1 MTALLILSES
11 VKLRRSSVVRIAW
24 IGLCMGIISG
34 SLFLIRKQAKQTW
47 DGINAWH
54 TLWTTFLYPLVIA
67 LLAGLTAKREKSA
80 RGGGTWWRPY
90 SLKELRA
97 AEYFW
102 LNIIILVTTALVL
115 TASVPFGIFANLPG
129 PVPILQL
136 LKLAL
141 TLTLSALGLLA
152 IQQRLAYSTGLIGSL
167 LFGLL
172 GTISGVVMAE
182 HRLWWLNPWSW
193 PIRSSL
199 TLTGTHAN
207 GVPMALGDP
216 GWLISPWTPILPSFI
231 VAIVVLGLP
240 YFTFQIKKP
249 LFLSE
254 PAKVLPYDK
263 SASFLLTGY
272 FAAEL
277 VKGRK
282 TILPWLCILM
292 PIMFGLIALWR
303 HAALGTWQIW
313 SILVLPFG
321 SALLS
326 AITWMPETAA
336 WRALTTRS
344 TSVSKLYM
352 TKLVVTWGYAN
363 ASTIILLLFLL
374 PLKISF
380 TTVASFYLI
389 YITLSFAL
397 IAFHLWLAV
406 KYKIGVTLGAG
417 AVFTLLALIIGGTG
431 LGQGI
436 WQFFPWT
443 WAWIAPR
450 QGLAVY
456 FSLLSVALGLAFTW
470 KGVSDI
476 KKGMQ

>member
-11 VKLRRSSVVRIAW
+11 VKLRRSIVVKIAW
-24 IGLCMGIISG
+24 IGLCMGLISG
-34 SLFLIRKQAKQTW
+34 SLFLVSKQAKHTW

-67 LLAGLTAKREKSA
+67 LIAGLTAKREKSA

-90 SLKELRA
+90 TLKELRG

-102 LNIIILVTTALVL
+102 LNFIVLTTTALVL
-115 TASVPFGIFANLPG
+115 MASVPFGIFANLPG
-129 PVPILQL
+129 PVPVLQL
-136 LKLAL
+136 LKLTL

-152 IQQRLAYSTGLIGSL
+152 IQQRLAYGTGLIGSL
-167 LFGLL
+167 LFGLV

-193 PIRSSL
+193 PVRSSL

-207 GVPMALGDP
+207 GVPMALNDP
-216 GWLISPWTPILPSFI
+216 GWLISPWTPILPSLVI
-231 VAIVVLGLP
+231 AALVLILP
-240 YFTFQIKKP
+240 YFTFQFKRP
-249 LFLSE
+249 LFLNK
-254 PAKVLPYDK
+254 PAKAVSYNK
-263 SASFLLTGY
+263 SASFFATGY

-277 VKGRK
+277 LKGKK
-282 TILPWLCILM
+282 TILPWLCLLM
-292 PIMFGLIALWR
+292 PVIFGLIALWR
-303 HAALGTWQIW
+303 HAPLGTWQLW

-326 AITWMPETAA
+326 AIVWMPETGS
-336 WRALTTRS
+336 WRALATRPS
-344 TSVSKLYM
+344 SVSKLYM

-363 ASTIILLLFLL
+363 VSTIILFLFLI
-374 PLKISF
+374 PLQIPF
-380 TTVASFYLI
+380 TTFASFYLI
-389 YITLSFAL
+389 NIALSFAL

-406 KYKIGVTLGAG
+406 KYNVGATLGAG

-443 WAWIAPR
+443 WAWIAPK
-450 QGLAVY
+450 QGHTVY
-456 FSLLSVALGLAFTW
+456 YSLLSGLIGLAFTW
-470 KGVSDI
+470 KGVLDV
-476 KKGMQ
+476 KKVV